1 MNGKRYGFSGSRSIP
16 AGRESIIDGVL
27 AILHGAEFT
36 TGACMGVDA
45 YVGMKLWRDH
55 PEALHRIVVPADRSR
70 VEYWWTHR
78 AIRDAGPQSG
88 VLLEEMMP
96 GMSYADRNQR
106 IVQHSDVLVA
116 FPAHPETDPRSK
128 RSGTWQTVRM
138 ARRAGLDVLVAVL
151 DESEEDRDGR

>member
-1 MNGKRYGFSGSRSIP
+1 VKRTGFSGSRHLTAEQKTIVD
-16 AGRESIIDGVL
+16 EVL
-27 AILHGAEFT
+27 STLNGSEWT
-36 TGACMGVDA
+36 TGACIGVDA
-45 YVGMKLWRDH
+45 YIGRKLWYDR
-55 PEALHRIVVPADRSR
+55 PESLHRVVIPADRSR

-116 FPAHPETDPRSK
+116 FPAYPETDPRSK

-138 ARRAGLDVLVAVL
+138 ARRAGLDVLVTVL
-151 DESEEDRDGR
+151 DESEGT